1 MLLRWLPTDAPC
13 PVPAFATH
21 IVGCGG
27 LVINPKGEVLC
38 VREKNPLR
46 KTGWKLPGG
55 ITNCRR
61 RPSTPPAWP
70 RQPPIDRPG
79 PGPPRRTR
87 PCLPPPSRLG
97 QLRVCPPPAVA
108 ERAGLMELGEEVGE
122 ATAREVFEETGVRAA
137 FASLLTMRVQ
147 HGAAFGRDDFYFV
160 SAMTALSEEIRLDG
174 CEISEC
180 RWLPLAEYRADTE
193 ATAAERGIG
202 DTMNSWLMRNV
213 EASLNAGSPPAEWGW
228 KAFELDA
235 GAAQSS
241 ANVTGWGNRPT
252 YHIFGPP
259 SFQPGRPMPD
269 D

>member
-1 MLLRWLPTDAPC
+1 MFPRDTVQVARLSFQLA
-13 PVPAFATH
+13 
-21 IVGCGG
+21 
-27 LVINPKGEVLC
+27 
-38 VREKNPLR
+38 VREAYLDQPTLTLPPATNPLE
-46 KTGWKLPGG
+46 
-55 ITNCRR
+55 
-61 RPSTPPAWP
+61 
-70 RQPPIDRPG
+70 
-79 PGPPRRTR
+79 
-87 PCLPPPSRLG
+87 
-97 QLRVCPPPAVA
+97 LRVTRMPPGFDALSLRLEGEWSPVRLLLQEQMPLRFVGQA
-108 ERAGLMELGEEVGE
+108 EVRFRTVE
-122 ATAREVFEETGVRAA
+122 ARDAA

-160 SAMTALSEEIRLDG
+160 SAMTALTEEIRLDG

-259 SFQPGRPMPD
+259 SFQPGRPMPVD